1 MPDAADNRRPHSML
15 WYAQPAPEWKEGLPI
30 GNGTLGGMVL
40 GDPAAD
46 RVALNHEWL
55 WRGEGRERDVDECSD
70 RLEEIR
76 RLFFEGRTLEAG
88 ELANEAFG
96 GAGGVLAGEGR
107 PNRVDP
113 YQPAGDLW
121 IRTEGGEATDYRREL
136 DLDAARVTVRY
147 RRDGV
152 THRREYIA
160 HAALPVMA
168 IRLSAEGG
176 PVAVTLALAR
186 IDDPDCEIEPFADGD
201 AFGYL
206 GRFREGVRFCVAA
219 RVLAE
224 AGVRTRT
231 RHGEALADVNAP
243 EALVLLS
250 VGVDHDDGD
259 PRPDCMAQL
268 DTSAGRNWD
277 DLLDSH
283 VAAHQALY
291 RRVRL
296 ELGGERDD
304 EPTDARLAA
313 MRDGRD
319 DDALLAT
326 YANLGRYL
334 LIASSRDCQVPA
346 NLQGIWNEQLDPPWQ
361 CDLHQDINIQM
372 NYWPAEPCGLA
383 ECIEPLLAHVERF
396 VPHGREVA
404 RKLYGCGGVF
414 MPLQTDPWGR
424 ATPESR
430 GWDCWIGAAA
440 WLAQHVWQRYEFSR
454 DADYLRSRA
463 YPLLKEAAAFY
474 VDYLVEDPR
483 TGELVPVPSQSPE
496 NRFVGGTS
504 PVSLCV
510 AAAMDLELIRDLLT
524 HCIAASERLECD
536 ESLRAT
542 WRDVLDRLAPLK
554 VGRHG
559 QLREWGEDYEE
570 AEPGHRHISHLF
582 GLFPGEQF
590 TPDADAEL
598 AGAARVSLERR
609 LAAEGGHTGWS
620 RAWTVCCWARLREGD
635 LARHHLER
643 LVLDFA
649 TDSLLD
655 LHPPQIFQ
663 IEGNLGGT
671 AGVCEM
677 LLQSHNGVLRI
688 LPALPEAWSEG
699 KVEGLRARGAFEVD
713 IHWSGARAERVRIAS
728 SAGGPVAVEC
738 PAPASVTRDG
748 EAVRFHV
755 GDDGLVRFDTEA
767 GGEYVLLREAT
778 G

>member
-1 MPDAADNRRPHSML
+1 MPDAADNRWPHSML
-15 WYAQPAPEWKEGLPI
+15 WYARPAPEWKEGLPI
-30 GNGTLGGMVL
+30 GNGTLGAMVL
-40 GDPAAD
+40 GDPNAD
-46 RVALNHEWL
+46 RIALNHEWL
-55 WRGEGRERDVDECSD
+55 WRGEGRDRDVEKRND

-76 RLFFEGRTLEAG
+76 RLFFEGKTLEAG
-88 ELANEAFG
+88 ELANKVFG
-96 GAGGVLAGEGR
+96 GPGGVLGREGK

-121 IRTEGGEATDYRREL
+121 IRCESGEASDYRREL

-147 RRDGV
+147 RSDGV
-152 THRREYIA
+152 TRRREYIA
-160 HAALPVMA
+160 HVALPVMA
-168 IRLSAEGG
+168 VRLSAEGG
-176 PVAVTLALAR
+176 PVAATLALGR
-186 IDDPDCEIEPFADGD
+186 IDDVDCEIEPFADGN

-206 GRFREGVRFCVAA
+206 GRFTEGVRFCVAG

-231 RHGEALADVNAP
+231 HDDEALADVNAR

-250 VGVDHDDGD
+250 IAVDHDGGD
-259 PRPDCMAQL
+259 PRPDCLAQL
-268 DTSAGRNWD
+268 DTAAGESWD
-277 DLLDSH
+277 DLLNSH
-283 VAAHQALY
+283 VAAHQELY

-296 ELGGERDD
+296 ELGEDRDH

-313 MRDGRD
+313 MRDGAD

-334 LIASSRDCQVPA
+334 LICSSRKCEVPA

-372 NYWPAEPCGLA
+372 NYWPAEPCGLV
-383 ECIEPLLAHVERF
+383 ECIEPLLGHVERF

-404 RKLYGCGGVF
+404 RKLYGCDGVF

-440 WLAQHVWQRYEFSR
+440 WLAQHVWWRYEFSQNT
-454 DADYLRSRA
+454 DYLRTRG

-474 VDYLVEDPR
+474 VDYLAEDPR

-524 HCIAASERLECD
+524 HCVAASELLECD
-536 ESLRAT
+536 DPLRTT

-559 QLREWGEDYEE
+559 QLQEWGEDCEE

-598 AGAARVSLERR
+598 ARAARVSLERR

-655 LHPPQIFQ
+655 LHPPRIFQ

-688 LPALPEAWSEG
+688 LPALPESWSDG

-713 IHWSGARAERVRIAS
+713 IDWCVGRPERSRIVSG
-728 SAGGPVAVEC
+728 AGGPVVVEC
-738 PAPASVTRDG
+738 PTPASVTRDG
-748 EAVRFHV
+748 ELVAFDI
-755 GDDGLVRFDTEA
+755 DDGLVRFDTEP
-767 GGEYVLLREAT
+767 GGEYVLLWEP
-778 G
+778 GG